1 MEPDRR
7 AAERAF
13 AAGRYLDFLRAVG
26 SDKGDFDQTVI
37 RGLIPSVDL
46 EEVDFSAGTTPN
58 TLFELAAAVW
68 DVDELLA
75 ISMFREAAS
84 GGSSA
89 ALAAL
94 GEGLNWIGDHEE
106 ATLWLRKAISAN
118 AGDAARLAGL
128 LGESLFSAGDSVRFS
143 EAEHL
148 LKRGLAESEEFGVPL
163 AKLLLAQQ
171 KVAEARELLERL
183 VGADVYGAALLLGN
197 LLAEEPGNLEAAEA
211 AYRAGI
217 ASGDGHSAHNLAVM
231 MLENGEPARA
241 RELHELAKLMGDSSP
256 PGDRTRLDATQPA
269 SGAPASSR
277 RARHHAWR
285 NGPSASRWCGLV
297 WVRARSS
304 RVHLT
309 LIGMRRAALPTGPL
323 SRHRGA
329 MDEAGE
335 GGGLGGRCSSG

>member
-7 AAERAF
+7 AAEDAF
-13 AAGRYLDFLRAVG
+13 AAGQYLDFLRAVR
-26 SDKGDFDQTVI
+26 SDKGDFDQRVM
-37 RGLIPSVDL
+37 RALIPSVDL

-106 ATLWLRKAISAN
+106 ATLWLRKSISAN

-128 LGESLFSAGDSVRFS
+128 LGESLLSAGDSVGFS

-183 VGADVYGAALLLGN
+183 VRADVYGAALLLGN
-197 LLAEEPGNLEAAEA
+197 LLAEEPGNFEAAEA

-241 RELHELAKLMGDSSP
+241 RELHELAKLMGDSYP
-256 PGDRTRLDATQPA
+256 LEA
-269 SGAPASSR
+269 
-277 RARHHAWR
+277 AR
-285 NGPSASRWCGLV
+285 
-297 WVRARSS
+297 
-304 RVHLT
+304 
-309 LIGMRRAALPTGPL
+309 
-323 SRHRGA
+323 
-329 MDEAGE
+329 D
-335 GGGLGGRCSSG
+335 